1 MARIFLQVVEVGL
14 GVSFVVL
21 ALLLLQ
27 PLTAKFLKR
36 KFRYFAWLILAL
48 RLCIPFSITQTPVV
62 NVQIPARE
70 IVVVTDNKVEQE
82 QVTPP
87 TQDTVVTIPDKNE
100 LIQVTPQPPQQQIPQ
115 TPAQTTKTI
124 PLIKI
129 LGYVYA
135 LGVVAVLTFK
145 FGAYLRFSYS
155 TRRFDMAVTDEKIL
169 LAVEQVKNELN
180 IKKKVSVFKNAKVQG
195 PLLIGFFAPAVLIPK
210 KLENETDILMIL
222 RHELM
227 HFKRYDTWYKLL
239 LNVCCAIHWFNPLVW
254 IMKNVADDD
263 LENACDEDI
272 VFERDEDFRHSYCE
286 TILRAIRSQ
295 KSREPIFTAGFSSKP
310 SDIRARFLRILDM
323 TKKRGGKTVLAA
335 LLCVSI
341 ICTAFIG
348 CEVASDIIDTVSGE
362 NDVVLSS
369 EVEKIVKKELGQ
381 KISQDPEML
390 AELYEQYAYETIEVV
405 DEITCRRDVE
415 RTLVNNGE
423 KEYQITVSKFSL
435 LKLELESG
443 IKKILFMKH
452 DKSYYHE
459 NGVVTSE
466 TVDYLSFY
474 SKNVEDFSEYKLNGA
489 KIIATNDGSVAGAY
503 LPESDSF
510 LMGLSDVNSYLVEV
524 KGQSKD
530 NPLFFCQ
537 THSFTD
543 SVKFLKNYND
553 QFVIVKNLENETFF
567 AFYDNKNGT
576 ITPFGAIPLVDTG
589 YSDYV
594 NAINDE
600 VIAVSCE
607 DGLYFFN
614 LNSETP
620 YTPFSKIT
628 GEEVGE
634 NKIIP
639 IRAVANDRNKENNYV
654 MAYQEANENYLG
666 FVVFDEKGAVK
677 NSFNFRD
684 MKIDG
689 ADDLYVPILEDN
701 VMYFTHMTDG
711 YLCRMFRKYAVDVR
725 VGTDKTPQLINESKG
740 DENNISLEEFNYEVD
755 SIAYP
760 FTLGDITKVLMYD
773 SIYLGDN
780 METANV
786 RYWVSGIEYN
796 AQTRYL
802 KALATANMSY
812 EENIRLSGKLVE
824 SDGKFYFRPDDP
836 RVLPKPYDD
845 ISIYEQLPLM
855 RFATD
860 DEKAFY
866 EYIKA
871 LNLDYEN
878 VTIGFDKMLIE
889 REKDKPVT
897 YTVELKEIFNGSAD
911 FFENREL
918 ALNILKT
925 FGVVN
930 NGKYEIVKGVGT
942 EYVKDPILY
951 TSAFSLLK
959 STNIDTPYNFLGWC
973 VYQNEK
979 ESFEQLSINDMLRNA
994 NRFRREYEIKHSDV
1008 KALVEKYFYFDAEK
1022 LKSYSGYD
1030 ASTDIYTV
1038 DFTDDWYLMNLSK
1051 VTTLS
1056 INRIGN
1062 TLEMAMYV
1070 ENTRT
1075 SHYLK
1080 VNLLENGEYKF
1091 VEHSE
1096 NFDKFNIPE
1105 SFKSEL
1111 F

>member
-1 MARIFLQVVEVGL
+1 MEKLFLSVVEVGL
-14 GVSFVVL
+14 GTSFVIL
-21 ALLLLQ
+21 ALLLLT
-27 PLTAKFLKR
+27 PVTAKFLKR

-48 RLCIPFSITQTPVV
+48 RLCIPFSITQTPVI
-62 NVQIPARE
+62 NVEIPSRE
-70 IVVVTDNKVEQE
+70 IVVVTNQTQTTPEI
-82 QVTPP
+82 TPP
-87 TQDTVVTIPDKNE
+87 VTDNVVKDTKNE
-100 LIQVTPQPPQQQIPQ
+100 VTQSPNVYIKPSEEIKPQEN
-115 TPAQTTKTI
+115 AKTI
-124 PLIKI
+124 PVIKVLEIVYLI
-129 LGYVYA
+129 GA
-135 LGVVAVLTFK
+135 AFTFL
-145 FGAYLRFSYS
+145 FQLLAYLKFSYS
-155 TRRFDMAVTDEKIL
+155 TRRFDVAVEDERIL
-169 LAVEQVKNELN
+169 LAVDEVSKELGINKRVK
-180 IKKKVSVFKNAKVQG
+180 IFKNAKVDS
-195 PLLIGFFAPAVLIPK
+195 PLLIGFFSPAILIPK
-210 KLENETDILMIL
+210 KIENESDIFMIL

-227 HFKRYDTWYKLL
+227 HLKRYDTWYKLL
-239 LNVCCAIHWFNPLVW
+239 LSFSCAVHWFNPLVW
-254 IMKNVADDD
+254 IMKKVADDD

-272 VFERDEDFRHSYCE
+272 VKNHDENFRHPYCE
-286 TILRAIRSQ
+286 SILRVIRAQ

-310 SDIRARFLRILDM
+310 GDIKARFLRILDM
-323 TKKRGGKTVLAA
+323 TKKRGGKTALAV
-335 LLCVSI
+335 LLCLSI

-348 CEVASDIIDTVSGE
+348 CEVAGDIIDTVSGE

-369 EVEKIVKKELGQ
+369 ELEKIVKKELGQ

-390 AELYEQYAYETIEVV
+390 ASLYDEYAYETIEAV
-405 DEITCRRDVE
+405 DEITCRRDIE
-415 RTLVNNGE
+415 RTLANNGE
-423 KEYQITVSKFSL
+423 KEYEVVINKYSL

-443 IKKILFMKH
+443 IKKIVLMKH
-452 DKSYYHE
+452 DKGYYHE
-459 NGVVTSE
+459 NGTITSE
-466 TVDYLSFY
+466 TVDYLSY
-474 SKNVEDFSEYKLNGA
+474 YPVNVKDFSEYKLNGA
-489 KIIATNDGSVAGAY
+489 KLVATQGGIVAGAY

-510 LMGLSDVNSYLVEV
+510 LMGLYDTNLYLVEV
-524 KGQSKD
+524 KGQNKE
-530 NPLFFCQ
+530 NPLFITQ
-537 THSFTD
+537 THNFAD
-543 SVKFLKNYND
+543 GVKFLKNYND
-553 QFVIVKNLENETFF
+553 QFVIATNLKNENFF

-576 ITPFGAIPLVDTG
+576 ITPFGTTPLVDTG
-589 YSDYV
+589 FSEYV

-600 VIAVSCE
+600 IIAVSCE

-628 GEEVGE
+628 GENVGE
-634 NKIIP
+634 GKIIP
-639 IRAVANDRNKENNYV
+639 MREVANDRNKENNYV

-677 NSFNFRD
+677 NSFNFKD

-689 ADDLYVPILEDN
+689 ADDLYTPILEDN

-711 YLCRMFRKYAVDVR
+711 YLCRMFKKYAVDVR
-725 VGTDKTPQLINESKG
+725 VGTDKTPQLMNESKG

-760 FTLGDITKVLMYD
+760 FTLGDTTKVLMYD

-780 METANV
+780 METASV
-786 RYWVSGIEYN
+786 RYWISGIEYN
-796 AQTRYL
+796 AKTRHL

-812 EENIRLSGKLVE
+812 EENLRLSGKLVE
-824 SDGKFYFRPDDP
+824 SNGKFYFRPDDP

-845 ISIYEQLPLM
+845 ISIYEQFPLIKL
-855 RFATD
+855 ATD
-860 DEKAFY
+860 DEEAFY
-866 EYIKA
+866 EYITA

-925 FGVVN
+925 FGLVN
-930 NGKYEIVKGVGT
+930 DGKYEIVKGVGT
-942 EYVKDPILY
+942 EYVKSPILY

-979 ESFEQLSINDMLRNA
+979 EAFESLSISDMNRNA
-994 NRFRREYEIKHSDV
+994 NRFRREYEIKHDDV
-1008 KALVEKYFYFDAEK
+1008 KALVEKYFYFDAET

-1030 ASTDIYTV
+1030 ASTNTYAV

-1056 INRIGN
+1056 TNRIGD

-1080 VNLLENGEYKF
+1080 VKLLENGEYKF

-1096 NFDKFNIPE
+1096 NFSKFSIPE

>member
-62 NVQIPARE
+62 NVQIPERE
-70 IVVVTDNKVEQE
+70 IVVVTDNKAQQE
-82 QVTPP
+82 TVTPP
-87 TQDTVVTIPDKNE
+87 TQNEVVTPPEQNE
-100 LIQVTPQPPQQQIPQ
+100 ATQVTPQTPQQQIPQ
-115 TPAQTTKTI
+115 TPVQTTKTI
-124 PLIKI
+124 PLMKI
-129 LGYVYA
+129 LGYVYV
-135 LGVVAVLTFK
+135 LGVAAVLMFK

-169 LAVEQVKNELN
+169 SSVEQVKNELN

-210 KLENETDILMIL
+210 KLENENDILMIL

-254 IMKNVADDD
+254 IMKSVADDD

-272 VFERDEDFRHSYCE
+272 VLGRNEDFRHSYCE

-295 KSREPIFTAGFSSKP
+295 KSREPIFTAGFSSRP

-323 TKKRGGKTVLAA
+323 TKKRGGKTVLAV
-335 LLCVSI
+335 LLCLSI

-369 EVEKIVKKELGQ
+369 EVEKIVKKELEQ

-390 AELYEQYAYETIEVV
+390 AELYQQYAYETIEAV
-405 DEITCRRDVE
+405 DEITCRHDIE
-415 RTLVNNGE
+415 RTLEPNGE
-423 KEYQITVSKFSL
+423 KEYEVVINKYSL
-435 LKLELESG
+435 LKLQLESG
-443 IKKILFMKH
+443 TKKILFMKH
-452 DKSYYHE
+452 EKGYYHI

-466 TVDYLSFY
+466 SVDYLSFY

-489 KIIATNDGSVAGAY
+489 KIVATNDGIEAGAY

-510 LMGLSDVNSYLVEV
+510 LMGHYDTNSYLVEV
-524 KGQSKD
+524 KGQDKD
-530 NPLFFCQ
+530 NPLFFSY
-537 THSFTD
+537 TYSFTD

-553 QFVIVKNLENETFF
+553 QFVIVKNLENKTFL

-576 ITPFGAIPLVDTG
+576 ITPFGTTPLVDAG
-589 YSDYV
+589 YWV
-594 NAINDE
+594 NTINDE
-600 VIAVSCE
+600 VITLSCE
-607 DGLYFFN
+607 DGLYLFN
-614 LNSETP
+614 LNSDTP

-634 NKIIP
+634 NKITP
-639 IRAVANDRNKENNYV
+639 MREVASDRNRENNYV
-654 MAYQEANENYLG
+654 IAYKEANENYLG
-666 FVVFDEKGAVK
+666 FVVFDNKGKVK
-677 NSFNFRD
+677 NSFNFKD
-684 MKIDG
+684 IIIENMQ
-689 ADDLYVPILEDN
+689 ADLYAPILEDN
-701 VMYFTHMTDG
+701 VMYFTHITDG

-725 VGTDKTPQLINESKG
+725 VGTDKTPQLIKETKG

-760 FTLGDITKVLMYD
+760 FTLGDTTKVLMYD
-773 SIYLGDN
+773 TIYLGDN
-780 METANV
+780 METSSV

-796 AQTRYL
+796 AKTRHL

-812 EENIRLSGKLVE
+812 EENLRLSGKLVE
-824 SDGKFYFRPDDP
+824 NNGMFYFKPDDLG
-836 RVLPKPYDD
+836 VLPKPYDNF
-845 ISIYEQLPLM
+845 SKYENPTLI

-860 DEKAFY
+860 DEQAFY
-866 EYIKA
+866 EYITA

-889 REKDKPVT
+889 SKDKVVT
-897 YTVELKEIFNGSAD
+897 YTVQLKEIFNGSAD

-918 ALNILKT
+918 ALDILKT
-925 FGVVN
+925 FGVVTD
-930 NGKYEIVKGVGT
+930 GKYEIVKGVGT
-942 EYVKDPILY
+942 EYIKDPTLY
-951 TSAFSLLK
+951 TSVFSLLK
-959 STNIDTPYNFLGWC
+959 STDIDTPYNFLGWC
-973 VYQNEK
+973 IYQNEK
-979 ESFEQLSINDMLRNA
+979 EAFESLSINDMNRNA
-994 NRFRREYEIKHSDV
+994 NRFRRKYQIKHDEV
-1008 KALVEKYFYFDAEK
+1008 KALAEKYFYFDAET

-1030 ASTDIYTV
+1030 ANTDTYTV

-1051 VTTLS
+1051 VTTLQ

-1062 TLEMAMYV
+1062 TIEMAMYV
-1070 ENTRT
+1070 DNTRT

-1096 NFDKFNIPE
+1096 KFNKFNIPE